1 MFLPPKLTTILLG
14 QLIALTMLSAS
25 ASGQADFERR
35 LAALQE
41 ARTRAQAP
49 AAISNARVVSSDVG
63 VDFTDPPPPPSQPT
77 ARVASRADLPKSIK
91 RSSPPQRIARRPIAK
106 SPKRTQTRV
115 AQGSGS
121 TYAPDHLGIS
131 PSHSVVDGGF
141 GGSGTV
147 IDGGYV
153 DDGYVDGGYVDG
165 GYVDGGYV
173 DGGYVDGG
181 YVDGGYV
188 DGGVVIG
195 ESYVDGGII
204 ADGCSTCDPCGG
216 GESYFVQ
223 SPYCGPGSCAPL
235 ARELA
240 LCWQRNLLTGV
251 GALVYNAEFFGG
263 ATAFRSPLFPTP
275 GGEAGELSNDSSQG
289 FFGGFNLGFPL
300 VGGRGGF
307 LSGQVGIRSVQT
319 NFNGNEFTTE
329 NRDQLFITAGFFR
342 RVDYGFQGGVVADI
356 LHEEWFSENDLVQ
369 IRGEAG
375 WVFGGGR
382 SFGFRFA
389 TNTQDDITSGTFA
402 GNTFTN
408 LVTST
413 DDNYR
418 FFIRSERP
426 SSGYGEIFVGWSDL
440 EQTIVGLDFDV
451 AVTERVG
458 VQAGFTYY
466 LTDEGLPPGT
476 TNLAGGNSDES
487 FNVFVGFVLRPRG
500 RSYYDS
506 YDRPLFTVADN
517 GSFLITRENQ

>member
-1 MFLPPKLTTILLG
+1 
-14 QLIALTMLSAS
+14 MLSAS
-25 ASGQADFERR
+25 VNGQQADFERR
-35 LAALQE
+35 LAAMQE
-41 ARTRAQAP
+41 ARARAQAP
-49 AAISNARVVSSDVG
+49 AARPARIASADVG
-63 VDFTDPPPPPSQPT
+63 MDFTAPPLPPSGPK
-77 ARVASRADLPKSIK
+77 ARVASREVPPPSVKPAK
-91 RSSPPQRIARRPIAK
+91 RAVSQVAPPQRIARLPLAK
-106 SPKRTQTRV
+106 SPKRKQARV

-121 TYAPDHLGIS
+121 THVPEHLGAS
-131 PSHSVVDGGF
+131 PLPAHSVVDGGY
-141 GGSGTV
+141 
-147 IDGGYV
+147 I
-153 DDGYVDGGYVDG
+153 DGGYVDG

-181 YVDGGYV
+181 YIDGSSP
-188 DGGVVIG
+188 VIG
-195 ESYVDGGII
+195 ESYVEGEFISE
-204 ADGCSTCDPCGG
+204 GCSSC
-216 GESYFVQ
+216 ESCVGDTYF
-223 SPYCGPGSCAPL
+223 SPSGNCAPGSCLPL
-235 ARELA
+235 AQELA
-240 LCWQRNLLTGV
+240 RCWQRNFLSGV
-251 GALVYNAEFFGG
+251 GAVIHNAEFFGG

-275 GGEAGELSNDSSQG
+275 GGAAGELSDDSSHG

-300 VGGRGGF
+300 NAVTGGL

-319 NFNGNEFTTE
+319 NFNGNEFSAE

-342 RVDYGFQGGVVADI
+342 RVDYGFQAGVVADI

-389 TNTQDDITSGTFA
+389 TNTQDDITSGTFG
-402 GNTFTN
+402 GNTFTD

-418 FFIRSERP
+418 FFIRGERP

-440 EQTIVGLDFDV
+440 DQTVVGLDFDV

-466 LTDEGLPPGT
+466 LTDEGLPAGT

-487 FNVFVGFVLRPRG
+487 FNVFVGLVLRPRG

-506 YDRPLFTVADN
+506 YDRPLFSVADN